1 LFIIFFFFLRPGD
14 AETKRKEDPP
24 PAPAYMEG
32 SEKQKPGHPVVDVS
46 AEISVF

>member
-1 LFIIFFFFLRPGD
+1 MLRQNGKKTLPL
-14 AETKRKEDPP
+14 APP
-24 PAPAYMEG
+24 YWEG